1 MGHWEWGIGLWE
13 ILSLSHYFPLPLSRR
28 ICLHTRKHL
37 ARVKMR
43 IRLIRRREIWAIT
56 REGWVIASAGLI
68 ILMLLIIT
76 NIHPFLAVNAPIQA
90 DILVVEGWLPDY
102 AIKSAIAEFKKGE
115 YRQLITTGLP
125 LSKGYY
131 LAEYKNYAEL
141 SAATCIALGF
151 DKDKVIAVPAAS
163 VVKHRTAASAIAL
176 RDWLAAS
183 GLKVDSINLYS
194 FGTHARR
201 SWIIFKAVLNPD
213 IKVGIIAAEP
223 QDYNP
228 QEWWKSS
235 EGFRTVTGEIIAYI
249 YARFVDWK
257 T

>member
-1 MGHWEWGIGLWE
+1 MNFARL
-13 ILSLSHYFPLPLSRR
+13 
-28 ICLHTRKHL
+28 RKL
-37 ARVKMR
+37 K
-43 IRLIRRREIWAIT
+43 IKISLIRRREMWAIT
-56 REGWVIASAGLI
+56 REGWVIAIMGLI
-68 ILMLLIIT
+68 IAMLLTIT
-76 NIHPFLAVNAPIQA
+76 NIHHFLAVNAPIKA

-102 AIKSAIAEFKKGE
+102 AIKSAIAEFKKGK

-141 SAATCIALGF
+141 AAATCIALGF

-183 GLKVDSINLYS
+183 ALKVDSINLYS

-213 IKVGIIAAEP
+213 IKVGIIAAEA

-235 EGFRTVTGEIIAYI
+235 AGFRTVTGEIIAYI

>member
-1 MGHWEWGIGLWE
+1 MNFARLRK
-13 ILSLSHYFPLPLSRR
+13 LPMKIS
-28 ICLHTRKHL
+28 
-37 ARVKMR
+37 
-43 IRLIRRREIWAIT
+43 LIRRREMWAIT
-56 REGWVIASAGLI
+56 REGWVIAIMGLI
-68 ILMLLIIT
+68 IAMLLTIT
-76 NIHPFLAVNAPIQA
+76 NIHQFLAVNAPIKA

-141 SAATCIALGF
+141 AAATCIALGF
-151 DKDKVIAVPAAS
+151 DKNKVVAVPAAS

-183 GLKVDSINLYS
+183 ALKVDSINLYS

-201 SWIIFKAVLNPD
+201 SWIVFKAVLNPD

-235 EGFRTVTGEIIAYI
+235 AGFRTVTGEIIAYI

>member
-1 MGHWEWGIGLWE
+1 MNFARL
-13 ILSLSHYFPLPLSRR
+13 
-28 ICLHTRKHL
+28 RKL
-37 ARVKMR
+37 K
-43 IRLIRRREIWAIT
+43 IKITLIRRREMWAIT
-56 REGWVIASAGLI
+56 REGWVIAIMGLI
-68 ILMLLIIT
+68 IAMLLIIK
-76 NIHPFLAVNAPIQA
+76 NIHPFLAVNAPIKA

-141 SAATCIALGF
+141 GAATCIALGF
-151 DKDKVIAVPAAS
+151 DKNKLVAVPAAS
-163 VVKHRTAASAIAL
+163 VVKHRTAASAIAVQ
-176 RDWLAAS
+176 DWLAAS
-183 GLKVDSINLYS
+183 ALNVDSINLYS
-194 FGTHARR
+194 FGPHARR

-223 QDYNP
+223 EDYNP

-235 EGFRTVTGEIIAYI
+235 AGFRNVTGEIIAYI

>member
-1 MGHWEWGIGLWE
+1 MN
-13 ILSLSHYFPLPLSRR
+13 FARM
-28 ICLHTRKHL
+28 RKL
-37 ARVKMR
+37 K
-43 IRLIRRREIWAIT
+43 IKISLIRRREMWAIT
-56 REGWVIASAGLI
+56 WEGWVTAIAGLI
-68 ILMLLIIT
+68 ITMLLIIT
-76 NIHPFLAVNAPIQA
+76 NIHPFLAVNAPIKA

-102 AIKSAIAEFKKGE
+102 AVESAIAEFKKGG

-125 LSKGYY
+125 VGKGYY

-141 SAATCIALGF
+141 TAATCIALGF
-151 DKDKVIAVPAAS
+151 DKDKVVAVPAPS

-176 RDWLAAS
+176 REWLAAS
-183 GLKVDSINLYS
+183 SIKVDSINLYS

-201 SWIIFKAVLNPD
+201 SWMVFKEVMKPE
-213 IKVGIIAAEP
+213 IEVGIIAAEP

-249 YARFVDWK
+249 YARFVDWQA
-257 T
+257 

>member
-1 MGHWEWGIGLWE
+1 MNFA
-13 ILSLSHYFPLPLSRR
+13 IL
-28 ICLHTRKHL
+28 RKL
-37 ARVKMR
+37 TIK
-43 IRLIRRREIWAIT
+43 ISLIRREMWAIT
-56 REGWVIASAGLI
+56 KKLWVVALMVLI
-68 ILMLLIIT
+68 IAMLLIT
-76 NIHPFLAVNAPIQA
+76 NIHPFLAVNAPIKT

-102 AIKSAIAEFKKGE
+102 AIESAIAEFKKGK
-115 YRQLITTGLP
+115 YRQLITTGVP

-141 SAATCIALGF
+141 TAATCIALGF
-151 DKDKVIAVPAAS
+151 DKDKVVAVPAAS

-183 GLKVDSINLYS
+183 AIKVESINLYS

-201 SWIIFKAVLNPD
+201 SWIVFKEVLNPE
-213 IKVGIIAAEP
+213 IKVGIISAET
-223 QDYNP
+223 QDYDP

-235 EGFRTVTGEIIAYI
+235 EGFRTVIGEVIAYI

>member
-1 MGHWEWGIGLWE
+1 MNFARL
-13 ILSLSHYFPLPLSRR
+13 
-28 ICLHTRKHL
+28 RKIKIK
-37 ARVKMR
+37 VS
-43 IRLIRRREIWAIT
+43 LIRRREMWAIT
-56 REGWVIASAGLI
+56 REGWVIAIMGLI
-68 ILMLLIIT
+68 IAMLLIIT
-76 NIHPFLAVNAPIQA
+76 NIHPFLAVNAPIEA

-102 AIKSAIAEFKKGE
+102 AIKNAIAEFKKGA
-115 YRQLITTGLP
+115 YGQLITTGVP

-131 LAEYKNYAEL
+131 LAEYKNYAAL
-141 SAATCIALGF
+141 AAATCIALGF
-151 DKDKVIAVPAAS
+151 DKNKVVAVPAAS

-183 GLKVDSINLYS
+183 ALKVDSINLYS
-194 FGTHARR
+194 FGPHARR
-201 SWIIFKAVLNPD
+201 SWIIFKEVLNPD

-235 EGFRTVTGEIIAYI
+235 DGFRTVIGEIIAYI

-257 T
+257 A

>member
-1 MGHWEWGIGLWE
+1 MNFARL
-13 ILSLSHYFPLPLSRR
+13 
-28 ICLHTRKHL
+28 RKL
-37 ARVKMR
+37 KIKITLV
-43 IRLIRRREIWAIT
+43 RRREMWAIT
-56 REGWVIASAGLI
+56 REGWVIAIMGLI
-68 ILMLLIIT
+68 IAMLLIIT

-90 DILVVEGWLPDY
+90 DTLVVEGWLPDY

-141 SAATCIALGF
+141 AAATCIALGF
-151 DKDKVIAVPAAS
+151 DKNKVVAVPAAS

-183 GLKVDSINLYS
+183 ALKVDSINLYS

-235 EGFRTVTGEIIAYI
+235 AGFRTVTGEIIAYI
-249 YARFVDWK
+249 YARFVDWR

>member
-1 MGHWEWGIGLWE
+1 MNFG
-13 ILSLSHYFPLPLSRR
+13 RM
-28 ICLHTRKHL
+28 RKPQI
-37 ARVKMR
+37 K
-43 IRLIRRREIWAIT
+43 ISLIRRREVWAIT
-56 REGWVIASAGLI
+56 WEGWVIAIASLI
-68 ILMLLIIT
+68 ITMTFIIT
-76 NIHPFLAVNAPIQA
+76 NIHPFLAVNAPIKA

-102 AIKSAIAEFKKGE
+102 AVESAIAEFKKGG
-115 YRQLITTGLP
+115 YRQLVTTGLP
-125 LSKGYY
+125 VSKGYY

-141 SAATCIALGF
+141 TAATCIALGF
-151 DKDKVIAVPAAS
+151 DKDKVVAVPAPN

-176 RDWLAAS
+176 RDWLATS

-201 SWIIFKAVLNPD
+201 SWMVFKQVLNPE
-213 IKVGIIAAEP
+213 IKVGIIAAES

-249 YARFVDWK
+249 YASFVDWK

>member
-1 MGHWEWGIGLWE
+1 M
-13 ILSLSHYFPLPLSRR
+13 
-28 ICLHTRKHL
+28 RKP
-37 ARVKMR
+37 K
-43 IRLIRRREIWAIT
+43 IQISLIRRREMWAIT
-56 REGWVIASAGLI
+56 WEGWVIAIAGLI
-68 ILMLLIIT
+68 IAMTLIIT
-76 NIHPFLAVNAPIQA
+76 NIHPFLAVNAPIKA

-102 AIKSAIAEFKKGE
+102 AIESAIAEFKKGG
-115 YRQLITTGLP
+115 YRQLVTTGLP
-125 LSKGYY
+125 LAKGYY

-141 SAATCIALGF
+141 TAATCIALGF
-151 DKDKVIAVPAAS
+151 DRDKVVAVPAAS

-176 RDWLAAS
+176 RDWLATSA
-183 GLKVDSINLYS
+183 LKVDSINLYS
-194 FGTHARR
+194 FGPHARR
-201 SWIIFKAVLNPD
+201 SWIVFKEVLNPE
-213 IKVGIIAAEP
+213 IEVGIIAAVP

>member
-1 MGHWEWGIGLWE
+1 
-13 ILSLSHYFPLPLSRR
+13 
-28 ICLHTRKHL
+28 
-37 ARVKMR
+37 MR

-76 NIHPFLAVNAPIQA
+76 NIHPFLAVNAPIKA

-102 AIKSAIAEFKKGE
+102 AIESAIAEFKKGE
-115 YRQLITTGLP
+115 YSQLITTGVP

-131 LAEYKNYAEL
+131 LAEYKNYAAL
-141 SAATCIALGF
+141 TAATCIALGF
-151 DKDKVIAVPAAS
+151 DQNQVIAVPAAS

-176 RDWLAAS
+176 RDWFS
-183 GLKVDSINLYS
+183 TSDLKVNSINLYS
-194 FGTHARR
+194 FGPHARR
-201 SWIIFKAVLNPD
+201 SWIVFKEVLNPE

-223 QDYNP
+223 QDYNS

-235 EGFRTVTGEIIAYI
+235 EGFRTVIGEIIAYI

-257 T
+257 A

>member
-1 MGHWEWGIGLWE
+1 MNFARL
-13 ILSLSHYFPLPLSRR
+13 
-28 ICLHTRKHL
+28 RKL
-37 ARVKMR
+37 K
-43 IRLIRRREIWAIT
+43 IKISLIRRREMWAVT
-56 REGWVIASAGLI
+56 REGWVIGIMGLI
-68 ILMLLIIT
+68 IAMLLIIT
-76 NIHPFLAVNAPIQA
+76 NIHPFLAVNAPIKA

-102 AIKSAIAEFKKGE
+102 AIKSAIAEFKKGQ

-125 LSKGYY
+125 LGKGYY

-141 SAATCIALGF
+141 TAATCIALGF

-176 RDWLAAS
+176 RDWLAGSA
-183 GLKVDSINLYS
+183 LKVDSINLYS
-194 FGTHARR
+194 FATHARR
-201 SWIIFKAVLNPD
+201 SWIIFQAVLNPD
-213 IKVGIIAAEP
+213 IKVGIIATEP

-228 QEWWKSS
+228 KEWWKSS
-235 EGFRTVTGEIIAYI
+235 EGFRAVTGEIMAYI

>member
-1 MGHWEWGIGLWE
+1 MNFARL
-13 ILSLSHYFPLPLSRR
+13 
-28 ICLHTRKHL
+28 RKL
-37 ARVKMR
+37 K
-43 IRLIRRREIWAIT
+43 IKISLIRRREMWAIT
-56 REGWVIASAGLI
+56 KEGWIIAIMGLI
-68 ILMLLIIT
+68 IAMLLIIT
-76 NIHPFLAVNAPIQA
+76 NIHSFLAVNAPIKA
-90 DILVVEGWLPDY
+90 GTLVVEGWLPDY
-102 AIKSAIAEFKKGE
+102 AIESAIAEFKKGE

-125 LSKGYY
+125 LGKGYY

-141 SAATCIALGF
+141 TAATCIALGF

-183 GLKVDSINLYS
+183 ALKVDSINLYS

-223 QDYNP
+223 QDYNQ

-235 EGFRTVTGEIIAYI
+235 AGFRSVTGEILAYI

>member
-1 MGHWEWGIGLWE
+1 MNFARL
-13 ILSLSHYFPLPLSRR
+13 
-28 ICLHTRKHL
+28 RKL
-37 ARVKMR
+37 K
-43 IRLIRRREIWAIT
+43 IKISLIRRREMWAIT
-56 REGWVIASAGLI
+56 REGWVIAIMGLI
-68 ILMLLIIT
+68 IAMLLIIT

-90 DILVVEGWLPDY
+90 DTLVVEGWLPDY
-102 AIKSAIAEFKKGE
+102 AIKSASAEFKKGE

-141 SAATCIALGF
+141 TAATCITLGF
-151 DKDKVIAVPAAS
+151 DKDKVIAVPSAS
-163 VVKHRTAASAIAL
+163 VVKNRTAASAIAL

-183 GLKVDSINLYS
+183 ALKVDSINLYS

-201 SWIIFKAVLNPD
+201 SWIIFKEVLNPN

-223 QDYNP
+223 EDYNP

-235 EGFRTVTGEIIAYI
+235 AGFRTVTGEIIAYI

>member
-1 MGHWEWGIGLWE
+1 MNFARL
-13 ILSLSHYFPLPLSRR
+13 
-28 ICLHTRKHL
+28 RKL
-37 ARVKMR
+37 K
-43 IRLIRRREIWAIT
+43 IKISLIRRREMWAIT
-56 REGWVIASAGLI
+56 REGWVIAIMGSI
-68 ILMLLIIT
+68 IAMLLIIT
-76 NIHPFLAVNAPIQA
+76 NIHPFLAVNAPIKA

-141 SAATCIALGF
+141 GAATCIALGF
-151 DKDKVIAVPAAS
+151 DKNKLVAVPAAS
-163 VVKHRTAASAIAL
+163 VVKHRTAASAIAVQ
-176 RDWLAAS
+176 DWLAAS
-183 GLKVDSINLYS
+183 ALNVDSINLYS
-194 FGTHARR
+194 FGPHARR

-223 QDYNP
+223 EDYNP

-235 EGFRTVTGEIIAYI
+235 AGFRNVTGEIIAYI

>member
-1 MGHWEWGIGLWE
+1 MNFARL
-13 ILSLSHYFPLPLSRR
+13 
-28 ICLHTRKHL
+28 RKL
-37 ARVKMR
+37 K
-43 IRLIRRREIWAIT
+43 IKISLIRRREMWAIT
-56 REGWVIASAGLI
+56 REGWVIAIMGLI
-68 ILMLLIIT
+68 IAMLLMIA

-90 DILVVEGWLPDY
+90 DTLVVEGWLPDY

-141 SAATCIALGF
+141 AAATCIALGF
-151 DKDKVIAVPAAS
+151 DKNKVVAVPAAS

-194 FGTHARR
+194 FGPHARR
-201 SWIIFKAVLNPD
+201 SWILFKEVLNPD

-223 QDYNP
+223 EDYNP

-235 EGFRTVTGEIIAYI
+235 AGFRTVTGEIIAYI
-249 YARFVDWK
+249 YASFVDWK

>member
-1 MGHWEWGIGLWE
+1 M
-13 ILSLSHYFPLPLSRR
+13 
-28 ICLHTRKHL
+28 RKP
-37 ARVKMR
+37 K
-43 IRLIRRREIWAIT
+43 IKISLIRRREMWVIT
-56 REGWVIASAGLI
+56 WEGWVIAIAGLI
-68 ILMLLIIT
+68 IAMTLIIT
-76 NIHPFLAVNAPIQA
+76 NIHPFLAVNAPIKA

-102 AIKSAIAEFKKGE
+102 AIESAIAEFKKGG
-115 YRQLITTGLP
+115 YRQLVTTGLP
-125 LSKGYY
+125 LGKGYY

-141 SAATCIALGF
+141 TAATCIALGF
-151 DKDKVIAVPAAS
+151 DKDKVVAVPAPS

-176 RDWLAAS
+176 REWLATSAP
-183 GLKVDSINLYS
+183 KVDSINLYS

-201 SWIIFKAVLNPD
+201 SWMIFKEVLHPE
-213 IKVGIIAAEP
+213 IEVGIIAAES

-257 T
+257 A

>member
-1 MGHWEWGIGLWE
+1 M
-13 ILSLSHYFPLPLSRR
+13 
-28 ICLHTRKHL
+28 K
-37 ARVKMR
+37 
-43 IRLIRRREIWAIT
+43 IRLIRRREMWAIT
-56 REGWVIASAGLI
+56 REGWVIAILGLI
-68 ILMLLIIT
+68 IIMLLMIA
-76 NIHPFLAVNAPIQA
+76 NIHPFLAVTSPIKA

-102 AIKSAIAEFKKGE
+102 AIESAIAEFKKGG
-115 YRQLITTGLP
+115 YSQLITTGIP

-141 SAATCIALGF
+141 AAATCIVLGF
-151 DKDKVIAVPAAS
+151 DPDKLVAVPATGAI
-163 VVKHRTAASAIAL
+163 KHRTNASAIAL
-176 RDWLAAS
+176 RDWLSTSA
-183 GLKVDSINLYS
+183 LKVNSINRYS

-201 SWIIFKAVLNPD
+201 SWIVFKEVLNPE

-249 YARFVDWK
+249 YARFVDWE

>member
-1 MGHWEWGIGLWE
+1 MNFARL
-13 ILSLSHYFPLPLSRR
+13 
-28 ICLHTRKHL
+28 RKL
-37 ARVKMR
+37 K
-43 IRLIRRREIWAIT
+43 IKISLIRRREMWAIT
-56 REGWVIASAGLI
+56 REGWVIAIMGLI
-68 ILMLLIIT
+68 IAMLLIIT

-90 DILVVEGWLPDY
+90 DTLVVEGWLPDY

-141 SAATCIALGF
+141 AAATCIALGF
-151 DKDKVIAVPAAS
+151 DKNKVVAVPAAS

-183 GLKVDSINLYS
+183 ALKVDSINLYS

-201 SWIIFKAVLNPD
+201 SWIVFKAVLNPD

-235 EGFRTVTGEIIAYI
+235 AGFRTVTGEIIAYI

>member
-1 MGHWEWGIGLWE
+1 M
-13 ILSLSHYFPLPLSRR
+13 
-28 ICLHTRKHL
+28 K
-37 ARVKMR
+37 
-43 IRLIRRREIWAIT
+43 IRLIRPREMWAIT
-56 REGWVIASAGLI
+56 REGWVIAIIGLI
-68 ILMLLIIT
+68 ISMTLILA
-76 NIHPFLAVNAPIQA
+76 NIHPFLAVTSPIKA

-102 AIKSAIAEFKKGE
+102 AIESAIAEFKKGG
-115 YRQLITTGLP
+115 YRQLIATGLP
-125 LSKGYY
+125 VSKGYY

-141 SAATCIALGF
+141 TAATCIALGF
-151 DKDKVIAVPAAS
+151 DKDKVVAVPAPS

-176 RDWLAAS
+176 RDWLATSA
-183 GLKVDSINLYS
+183 LKVDSINLYS
-194 FGTHARR
+194 IGTHARR
-201 SWIIFKAVLNPD
+201 SWIVFKEVLHPD

-257 T
+257 I

>member
-1 MGHWEWGIGLWE
+1 MKFATL
-13 ILSLSHYFPLPLSRR
+13 
-28 ICLHTRKHL
+28 RKL
-37 ARVKMR
+37 QIK
-43 IRLIRRREIWAIT
+43 ISLIRRREMWAVT
-56 REGWVIASAGLI
+56 REGWVIALMGLI
-68 ILMLLIIT
+68 IAMLLILT
-76 NIHPFLAVNAPIQA
+76 NIHPFLAVNAPIKA

-102 AIKSAIAEFKKGE
+102 AIESAIAEFKKGE
-115 YRQLITTGLP
+115 YSQLITTGVP

-141 SAATCIALGF
+141 TAATCIALGF
-151 DKDKVIAVPAAS
+151 DKNKLVAVPAAN
-163 VVKHRTAASAIAL
+163 VLKHRTAASAIAL
-176 RDWLAAS
+176 RDWFSTS
-183 GLKVDSINLYS
+183 GLKVNSINLYS
-194 FGTHARR
+194 FGPHARR
-201 SWIIFKAVLNPD
+201 SWIVFKEVLNPE

-235 EGFRTVTGEIIAYI
+235 EGFRTVIGEIIAYI

>member
-1 MGHWEWGIGLWE
+1 MNFA
-13 ILSLSHYFPLPLSRR
+13 IL
-28 ICLHTRKHL
+28 RKL
-37 ARVKMR
+37 TIK
-43 IRLIRRREIWAIT
+43 ISLIRREMWAIT
-56 REGWVIASAGLI
+56 KKLWVVALMVLI
-68 ILMLLIIT
+68 IAMLLIT
-76 NIHPFLAVNAPIQA
+76 NIHPFLAVNAPIKT

-102 AIKSAIAEFKKGE
+102 AIESAIAEFKKGK
-115 YRQLITTGLP
+115 YRQLITTGVP

-141 SAATCIALGF
+141 TAATCIALGF
-151 DKDKVIAVPAAS
+151 DKDKVVAVPAAS

-183 GLKVDSINLYS
+183 AIKVESINLYS

-201 SWIIFKAVLNPD
+201 SWIVFKEVLNPE
-213 IKVGIIAAEP
+213 IKVGIISAET
-223 QDYNP
+223 QDYDP

-235 EGFRTVTGEIIAYI
+235 EGFRTVIGEIIAYI

>member
-1 MGHWEWGIGLWE
+1 MNFARL
-13 ILSLSHYFPLPLSRR
+13 
-28 ICLHTRKHL
+28 RKL
-37 ARVKMR
+37 K
-43 IRLIRRREIWAIT
+43 IKISLIRRREMWAIT
-56 REGWVIASAGLI
+56 REGWVIAIMGLI
-68 ILMLLIIT
+68 IAMLLIIT
-76 NIHPFLAVNAPIQA
+76 NIHPFLAVNAPTQT
-90 DILVVEGWLPDY
+90 DTLVVEGWLPDY

-115 YRQLITTGLP
+115 YRQLITTGIP
-125 LSKGYY
+125 LSHGYY

-141 SAATCIALGF
+141 AAATCIALGF
-151 DKDKVIAVPAAS
+151 DKNKVVAVPAAS

-223 QDYNP
+223 QNYNS

>member
-1 MGHWEWGIGLWE
+1 MNFARL
-13 ILSLSHYFPLPLSRR
+13 
-28 ICLHTRKHL
+28 RKL
-37 ARVKMR
+37 QIK
-43 IRLIRRREIWAIT
+43 ISLIRRREMWAIT
-56 REGWVIASAGLI
+56 REGWVIAIMGLI
-68 ILMLLIIT
+68 IAMLLIIT
-76 NIHPFLAVNAPIQA
+76 NIHPFLAVNAPIKT
-90 DILVVEGWLPDY
+90 DTLVVEGWLPDY
-102 AIKSAIAEFKKGE
+102 AIKSAIAEFKKGQ

-125 LSKGYY
+125 LGKGYY

-141 SAATCIALGF
+141 AAATCIALGF

-183 GLKVDSINLYS
+183 PLKVDSINLYS
-194 FGTHARR
+194 LGPHARR
-201 SWIIFKAVLNPD
+201 SWIIFKEVLNPD
-213 IKVGIIAAEP
+213 IKVGIIAAEQ

-235 EGFRTVTGEIIAYI
+235 AGFRTVTAEIMAYI